1 MPRSVQKR
9 NPEGGGKATIIS
21 HLLDTELQS
30 FLSQRNILEKC
41 MQARYTENPEQETG
55 LEKDK
60 KRMVSKNQVQYG
72 RTVNICKR
80 SAM

>member
-1 MPRSVQKR
+1 
-9 NPEGGGKATIIS
+9 
-21 HLLDTELQS
+21 
-30 FLSQRNILEKC
+30 

-60 KRMVSKNQVQYG
+60 KSMVSKNQVQYG

-80 SAM
+80 STM